1 MRSNNRKSSGL
12 AVCALIAAW
21 LFATNISSRV
31 DDVQS
36 TGDYASSKV
45 DEIAG
50 RLGGLTGY

>member
-21 LFATNISSRV
+21 LFATDISSRV